1 MRSIAGARSISALLF
16 LVAANLIWAGQGVA
30 VKLLDG
36 QLGPLAIALLPF
48 YCSTLL
54 GLFFLLLKPNFSS
67 KLASAWKSRGKFFL
81 VGIGGQFLAQV
92 GMTVGVT
99 WSLAA
104 NGAILSML
112 IPILSALMA
121 TWLLKE
127 RLTALRIGNLLLGIA
142 GVVLLVPT
150 HTAAGAGAP
159 ARALMGNLFITAGCL
174 GSAFYNVYSK
184 RLQRQFSDL
193 EILFFSYLTTT
204 LLSVPILAFVE
215 PNCLLRFAHC
225 DSMRWFAFGYLSIFM
240 YGISMVL
247 FLRALRQVDAIIASA
262 SLYLVPLF
270 GVSLAFVIL
279 HERLAPR
286 AIVGSAT
293 VILATLILFR
303 FDSTAEQ
310 GSIQDGPSSSHPTH
324 PVG

>member
-1 MRSIAGARSISALLF
+1 MRSIPGARSISALLF
-16 LVAANLIWAGQGVA
+16 LAAANLLWAGQGVA

-54 GLFFLLLKPNFSS
+54 GLVFLLLIPNFPNR
-67 KLASAWKSRGKFFL
+67 LRSAWKSRDKFFL
-81 VGIGGQFLAQV
+81 AGIGGQFLAQV

-127 RLTALRIGNLLLGIA
+127 RLTALRIGSLLLGIS

-150 HTAAGAGAP
+150 HAAAGGGAP
-159 ARALMGNLFITAGCL
+159 ARALAGNLFIAAGCL

-184 RLQRQFSDL
+184 RLQGQFSDL
-193 EILFFSYLTTT
+193 NILFFSYLTTT
-204 LLSVPILAFVE
+204 LFSAPILAFVE
-215 PNCLLRFAHC
+215 PNCLLRVAHF

-270 GVSLAFVIL
+270 GVGLAFVIL

-286 AIVGSAT
+286 AIVGSVA

-303 FDSTAEQ
+303 FDSTGERSALRAR
-310 GSIQDGPSSSHPTH
+310 SS
-324 PVG
+324 